1 MAHNRAPQQDTRGCA
16 DALPDPG
23 GPVAGPNP
31 GDHGRLGPDGAA
43 LRQRLA
49 NVAASIACTED
60 QLAETLERMAVA
72 LPEAAMRLRA
82 QAERAR
88 RFAVLERE
96 QAAALSLPR

>member
-1 MAHNRAPQQDTRGCA
+1 MT
-16 DALPDPG
+16 
-23 GPVAGPNP
+23 GPSSGRQ
-31 GDHGRLGPDGAA
+31 GRLGPDGAA

-88 RFAVLERE
+88 RFAALERG
-96 QAAALSLPR
+96 QAAALSRPR

>member
-1 MAHNRAPQQDTRGCA
+1 MARNRATQQDTRGCA
-16 DALPDPG
+16 DGLPHPGDPL
-23 GPVAGPNP
+23 AGPTS
-31 GDHGRLGPDGAA
+31 GHQGRLGPDGAA

-88 RFAVLERE
+88 RFAVLERD

>member
-1 MAHNRAPQQDTRGCA
+1 VTG
-16 DALPDPG
+16 PDSG
-23 GPVAGPNP
+23 
-31 GDHGRLGPDGAA
+31 HRGRLGPDGAA

-49 NVAASIACTED
+49 TVAASIACTED

-72 LPEAAMRLRA
+72 LPEAATRLQA

-88 RFAVLERE
+88 RFAVLERN